1 MGTTALKCGFKTLTP
16 LGPSWNSEKGSFP
29 RKFLSQ
35 REVGGGGQEAR
46 EEEADISQGEEVT
59 FAL

>member
-1 MGTTALKCGFKTLTP
+1 MGTTALKCGFKALTP

-35 REVGGGGQEAR
+35 REGGWEAR